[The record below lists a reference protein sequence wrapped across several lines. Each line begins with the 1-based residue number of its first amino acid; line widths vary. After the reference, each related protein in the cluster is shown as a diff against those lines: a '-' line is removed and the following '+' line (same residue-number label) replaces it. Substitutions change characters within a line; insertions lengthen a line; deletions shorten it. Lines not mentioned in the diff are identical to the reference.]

1 MDVDGGHIRSLL
13 QDLLHCSINE
23 ARLSKL
29 VQISR
34 AICQS
39 HLQYMR
45 PSVLR
50 LALHQ
55 GLTLT
60 DLSYDCIAEAFTRD
74 TDKRFPFI
82 RSFADSLRA
91 SLDATPD
98 HEVFLAF
105 KGFLTRVADAQ
116 LARLYA
122 QADPAG
128 AKIHRNIRE
137 ALKRSACFC
146 LAKDFRGLVLIPVNG
161 DSLEWMEPYP
171 MDSVERSFLER
182 AHNCQTIPQLLHI
195 LHEVVTKQTTYRR
208 TIPLIDAV
216 HLFKKLYVEGTAIST
231 EVEEKIEPD
240 GLSELEIAR
249 IQADVEIV
257 LKEKIILT
265 YLARGKLDRRQ
276 AEAIFDALSDMMK
289 DWYSADETAF
299 SLYDYL
305 RRYMTI
311 DENTYENTLRTKME
325 YLLKIARQEFAARLM
340 KEL

>member
-1 MDVDGGHIRSLL
+1 MDVIGGQLRLPLQELL
-13 QDLLHCSINE
+13 RGSINE

-55 GLTLT
+55 GLTIT
-60 DLSYDCIAEAFTRD
+60 DLAYDCIAEAFTRD
-74 TDKRFPFI
+74 ADNRFLFI
-82 RSFADSLRA
+82 RNFADSLHA
-91 SLDATPD
+91 SLELTPD
-98 HEVFLAF
+98 HELFLAF
-105 KGFLTRVADAQ
+105 KSFLTRIADAQ

-146 LAKDFRGLVLIPVNG
+146 LPKDFCGLVLIPTKA
-161 DSLEWMEPYP
+161 DSLENLEPYP
-171 MDSVERSFLER
+171 ADSLERSFLER
-182 AHNCQTIPQLLHI
+182 AHNCHTIPQLLNI
-195 LHEVVTKQTTYRR
+195 LYEIVINQSEYRR
-208 TIPLIDAV
+208 TITLIDVV
-216 HLFKKLYVEGTAIST
+216 HLFKKIYLESAEIYRDA
-231 EVEEKIEPD
+231 EEHINTD
-240 GLSELEIAR
+240 TLSESEIER
-249 IQADVEIV
+249 IHADVQLV
-257 LKEKIILT
+257 LKEKIVIT

-276 AEAIFDALSDMMK
+276 AEAMFDALGEMMRG
-289 DWYSADETAF
+289 WYSCDASE
-299 SLYDYL
+299 SNLYDCL
-305 RRYMTI
+305 RRHITI
-311 DENTYENTLRTKME
+311 DEETYEQTLRTKME
-325 YLLKIARQEFAARLM
+325 YLVKIARQEFAARLM